1 MSGFLYLET
10 RVKRSP
16 LSVHALW
23 TWFLLVALALWP
35 ITAQGS
41 ATSQPTSAPT
51 RQAQSAPA
59 APAANLLS
67 EGIEK
72 ALAGQF
78 DQSLAMVRQAA
89 RRAPTDPRAKTARE
103 LLDGY
108 LSAKAIG
115 EKQRAEELTAA
126 VNRIGWYCLA
136 QDHQEQRTTEALD
149 QPLRQKV
156 RQVAKVAND
165 AIAADLAENADA
177 NELPKV
183 KADACKAID
192 ATQAALKE
200 LPKLLT
206 QDSSEYS
213 KILREIVETV
223 AGRLAACERTW
234 PEVESSNAKTRAT
247 VIGKLKSMEED
258 LAEDLADLSA
268 MTGEKPWREALL
280 QARLASKYLAIPSDR
295 LNEQEWFVA
304 LVQRIERIGR
314 QSTEGAEWDDALT
327 AYAGLEDLDGAN
339 ETYRDMVKQARRHV
353 RVLRLYGK
361 ESASQPAETDAK
373 SDPEPSWQELVEG
386 ADADMVEKAISQ
398 LDGHYVKAPDYRKL
412 TRSALRAIRTLAET
426 PQASG
431 SFHALADPA
440 KKAAFLKEI
449 DGLLKGIDKTDRPD
463 HLDLAMAL
471 NGVLRASERTVSLPT
486 EVLAVEF
493 TDGFLEEMDEYSSMI
508 WPHDVDD
515 FEKQT
520 MGHFFG
526 VGIQITKDP
535 GEPLKVVTPL
545 AGSPAYKAGV
555 HPGDTILTVDGRT
568 TEDINIDKLVRM
580 ITGEKGTKVTLRMR
594 RTGRIE
600 PFDVTLTREEI
611 NIRTVRGWRQKPD
624 GSWDY
629 LIDPPSGIG
638 YLRITQFTEQT
649 PADVGEALA
658 QMARAGVRSL
668 IVDLRFNPG
677 GLLRSATDVAD
688 EFLRSGCLVSTE
700 GRQTRRTDVNA
711 NPDGKYVEGNLVVL
725 VNQTS
730 ASAAEILSGAVKDW
744 NRGLII
750 GQRSYGK
757 GSVQNVIWIRRFRA
771 VLKLTTAFYYLPS
784 GRCLHKQNGAKDWG
798 VDPDIEVR
806 LTPQQIKQWL
816 DIRQKTDLL
825 QDIDDADLS
834 DDLARQYDADAQLR
848 TAVLVLRLRQL
859 QDVPT
864 TGSVPTTATAAL
876 QGTAR

>member
-1 MSGFLYLET
+1 MSGALFLET

-16 LSVHALW
+16 LPAHALW
-23 TWFLLVALALWP
+23 TWFLLVAWASLPTA
-35 ITAQGS
+35 AQGS
-41 ATSQPTSAPT
+41 AASQPASAPT
-51 RQAQSAPA
+51 RSSQSAPA
-59 APAANLLS
+59 TQAANLLS

-78 DQSLAMVRQAA
+78 DQSLALVRQAA
-89 RRAPTDPRAKTARE
+89 RRAPTDPRSKTAQG
-103 LLDGY
+103 LLEGY
-108 LSAKAIG
+108 LSAQAAG
-115 EKQRAEELTAA
+115 EKMRAEELAAA
-126 VNRIGWYCLA
+126 VKRVGWYWLA
-136 QDHQEQRTTEALD
+136 QDHQDQRTAEGPN

-156 RQVAKVAND
+156 HLIAKAANG

-177 NELPKV
+177 NDLPKV
-183 KADACKAID
+183 KSDACKAID
-192 ATQAALKE
+192 ATQAALKD
-200 LPKLLT
+200 LPKLLA
-206 QDSSEYS
+206 QDSGEYS
-213 KILREIVETV
+213 KVLHQIVETV
-223 AGRLAACERTW
+223 DGRLTACKRTW
-234 PEVESSNAKTRAT
+234 PQVDSSNSTTRST
-247 VIGKLKSMEED
+247 TIEKLKSMEEE
-258 LAEDLADLSA
+258 LVKDLADLSA
-268 MTGEKPWREALL
+268 MTGEKPWRESLL
-280 QARLASKYLAIPSDR
+280 QARLASKYLAVPSDR
-295 LNEQEWFVA
+295 LGEQDWLVA
-304 LVQRIERIGR
+304 MIHRIERIGR
-314 QSTEGAEWDDALT
+314 LASEKAEWDDALT
-327 AYAGLEDLDGAN
+327 AYVGLEDLDEAN

-361 ESASQPAETDAK
+361 EPASQPAETDAK
-373 SDPEPSWQELVEG
+373 SDPEPTWQELVEG

-412 TRSALRAIRTLAET
+412 AQSALRAIQTLAET
-426 PQASG
+426 PQAAG
-431 SFHALADPA
+431 SFPALADPA

-471 NGVLRASERTVSLPT
+471 NGVLRASERTVALPT

-545 AGSPAYKAGV
+545 AGSPAFKAGV
-555 HPGDTILTVDGRT
+555 RPGDSILTVDGRT

-580 ITGEKGTKVTLRMR
+580 ITGEKGTKVVLRLK
-594 RTGRIE
+594 RTGRLE
-600 PFDVTLTREEI
+600 PFEITLTREEI

-629 LIDPPSGIG
+629 LIDAPSGIG
-638 YLRITQFTEQT
+638 YMRITQFTEQT
-649 PADVGEALA
+649 PADVDEALT
-658 QMARAGVRSL
+658 QMTQAGVRSL

-677 GLLRSATDVAD
+677 GLLRASTDVAD
-688 EFLRSGCLVSTE
+688 EFLQSGCLVSTE

-711 NPDGKYVEGNLVVL
+711 TAGGKYIEGNLVVL

-730 ASAAEILSGAVKDW
+730 ASAAEILSGAIKDW

-750 GQRSYGK
+750 GQRTYGK

-784 GRCLHKQNGAKDWG
+784 GRCLHKQIGAKDWG

-806 LTPQQIKQWL
+806 LTPQQIKHWL

-825 QDIDDADLS
+825 QDIDEADLG

-848 TAVLVLRLRQL
+848 TAVLVLKLRQL
-859 QDVPT
+859 QDVKT
-864 TGSVPTTATAAL
+864 TTTAPATVTAAL
-876 QGTAR
+876 P